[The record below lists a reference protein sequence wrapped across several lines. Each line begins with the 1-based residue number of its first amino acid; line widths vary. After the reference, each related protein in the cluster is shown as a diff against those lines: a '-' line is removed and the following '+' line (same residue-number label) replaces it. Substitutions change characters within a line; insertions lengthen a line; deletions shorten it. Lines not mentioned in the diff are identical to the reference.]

1 MKKSKS
7 ANNPLGIVQKKTP
20 FWKDFMRHKW
30 LYFMVIPGILYM
42 LIFNYL
48 PMAGVIM
55 AFQDWKL
62 RIRGHS
68 GIFSSFIYSEWV
80 GLENFMEFF
89 TSKTVNFWSLL
100 RNTLSISL
108 LSLAFFFP
116 APIILSLMLNELKNM
131 KFKRIT
137 QTMIYVPHFVSL
149 VIVAVLTQQLF
160 NSSDGIIFEIF
171 KAIFGNNAPD
181 VLVDPKLFNVLI
193 VGQSIWKE
201 TGYGTIIFLAAL
213 SGVDMELYEAARVD
227 GAGRWRLMWHITLPS
242 IRGTVVIM
250 LIMKC
255 GSILNTGFEQ
265 IYLMKNSIN
274 SSRAQVFDTYIYER
288 GIMSGQFALS
298 AAAGLFKSVV
308 SLIMVLSANKIAKLC
323 GESGFY

>member
-1 MKKSKS
+1 MGKKKV
-7 ANNPLGIVQKKTP
+7 NNELGIVVKKVP
-20 FWKDFMRHKW
+20 LWKDFMRHKW
-30 LYFMVIPGILYM
+30 LYFLVIPGILYM

-48 PMAGVIM
+48 PMAGIIM

-80 GLENFMEFF
+80 GLANFEEFF
-89 TSKTVNFWSLL
+89 TSKTVNFWNLL

-116 APIILSLMLNELKNM
+116 APIILSLMLNELRSM

-137 QTMIYVPHFVSL
+137 QTMVYIPHFVSM
-149 VIVAVLTQQLF
+149 VIVATLTQQLF
-160 NSSDGIIFEIF
+160 NSSDGIVYEIF
-171 KAIFGNNAPD
+171 KALMGKNAPD
-181 VLVDPKLFNVLI
+181 VLTDPDLFNVLI
-193 VGQSIWKE
+193 VGQSMWKE

-213 SGVDMELYEAARVD
+213 SGVDMQLYEAARVD

-265 IYLMKNSIN
+265 IYLMKNGIN

-288 GIMSGQFALS
+288 GILSGQYSLS
-298 AAAGLFKSVV
+298 AAAGLFKSVA